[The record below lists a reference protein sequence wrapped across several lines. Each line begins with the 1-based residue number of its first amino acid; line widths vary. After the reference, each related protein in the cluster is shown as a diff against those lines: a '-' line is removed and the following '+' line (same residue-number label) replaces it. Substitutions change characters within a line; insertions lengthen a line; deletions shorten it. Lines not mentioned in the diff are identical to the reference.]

1 MKTAT
6 SAITF
11 LDEDG
16 DVISE
21 YKPFGRTWNTKKYD
35 IAENEEII
43 GVYGKHIANRFFNSF
58 GFIVKVKQ

>member
-11 LDEDG
+11 LDSDG

-21 YKPFGRTWNTKKYD
+21 YKPFGRTWNTEKYY

-43 GVYGKHIANRFFNSF
+43 GVYGNKDNGRAF
-58 GFIVKVKQ
+58 